1 MSMSHRNPL
10 FAITVAALFGLC
22 FATPA
27 RALPDVTGQWSLVAP
42 LPYFPVHANLLPN
55 GKVMIWPGDLGISG
69 NDPRTWDPA
78 TKPTTPCPLPLS
90 KPGFDLFCI
99 GHTFLA
105 DGSLFVAGGHISN
118 FVGLSR
124 AAKYNYVTDTW
135 TSLPDMNAGRW
146 YPTTTALANG
156 DVLTIS
162 GDIDTTV
169 GVNPLP
175 QVMQVKTGTWRNLT
189 SAQLTL
195 DDYPRMFQAPNG
207 KVFYAGMSATSRYLD
222 TSGTGLWSAVATR
235 LGVFQ
240 DYGSAV
246 MYAPGKILVVGG
258 GQSAGE

>member
-10 FAITVAALFGLC
+10 FAITAAALFGLC
-22 FATPA
+22 FATSA
-27 RALPDVTGQWSLVAP
+27 RALPDVTGQWSLVAS

-69 NDPRTWDPA
+69 NDPRAWDPA
-78 TKPTTPCPLPLS
+78 TQIVSPLS

-124 AAKYNYVTDTW
+124 AAKYDYVSDTW

-162 GDIDTTV
+162 GDINTTI
-169 GVNPLP
+169 GVNTLP
-175 QVMQVKTGTWRNLT
+175 QVIQVKTGTWRDLT
-189 SAQLTL
+189 SAQLAL
-195 DDYPRMFQAPNG
+195 DDYPRMFLAPNG
-207 KVFYAGMSATSRYLD
+207 KVFLAGMGGNPLSGYVGDWCLERRRVSARRI
-222 TSGTGLWSAVATR
+222 SGLR
-235 LGVFQ
+235 
-240 DYGSAV
+240 
-246 MYAPGKILVVGG
+246 VGG
-258 GQSAGE
+258 DVRTRQNPGGGRRRSAGE